1 MPTSKSTSTVRLL
14 ILHDSKDQ
22 AEKLISEL
30 RNFGYVTRAH
40 LIEDEV
46 DLLDAIGHGAWDIML
61 ARPETDD
68 IGAYAAMRHLQA
80 KEKDIPT
87 LILSDDGDSE
97 TIVEGLKNGAR
108 DVVPINELE
117 RLKFVFQ
124 RELTSSNERKARRH
138 TEIRLREVE
147 KRCSLLLDSSRDAIS
162 YIHDGMHIYAN
173 DAYIELFGHTDLDD
187 LEGMPIMDMIA
198 SQDKDQFK
206 QFLRDYQNDGKQSEL
221 NCYTLHSDGS
231 EIKSHM
237 FFSNALY
244 DGESCIQV
252 ILRVE
257 QGDAELEEKL
267 KEISFQ
273 DLLTGLGNKKFF
285 LDQLDQAIAKNS
297 ESHEE
302 SCLLYISPDHFSEIK
317 SSLGIGNS
325 DLLLADLAVQLKDL
339 VGDNTTLSRFS
350 EDVFTVILPG
360 NKEDGS
366 KKANEIIKTVGDHI
380 FEAGE
385 HTKQLTVCVGLT
397 VINENAPLDDELIS
411 RAHSAMEEARK
422 NDSGS
427 VGIYSPPEIVE
438 DKGSASILDQL
449 EESLNENKLVPLYQP
464 IINLRGESTE
474 LYEVLIRM
482 KDADGGLVTAG
493 QLLAEAEKA
502 GLSGKIDRWVVLQAI
517 KDLSQQHEQGKKTRL
532 FINLTRASI
541 EDKTFLPW
549 LSVAFKASRLPADS
563 IIWQMTENDINSTL
577 KDAKQFTKSLEEIH
591 CQVAINRF
599 GCALNPFSTLKHL
612 NVTYLKL
619 EPSFIEELSNEE
631 NKEALKEII
640 TMSHAQGKLV
650 IIPFVENAAILST
663 LWQIGTNFV
672 QGHYLQPPMEEMN
685 YDFSEDE

>member
-14 ILHDSKDQ
+14 ILYDSKDQ

-68 IGAYAAMRHLQA
+68 IGAYAAMRHIQA

-87 LILSDDGDSE
+87 LIMSDDGDSK
-97 TIVEGLKNGAR
+97 TVTEGLKNGAR

-138 TEIRLREVE
+138 TEMRLREVE
-147 KRCSLLLDSSRDAIS
+147 KRCSLLLDSSRDAIA
-162 YIHDGMHIYAN
+162 YIHEGMHIYAN
-173 DAYIELFGHTDLDD
+173 DAYIDLFGHTDVDD

-198 SQDKDQFK
+198 PQDKDQFK
-206 QFLRDYQNDGKQSEL
+206 QFLRDYQKDGEQTEL

-231 EIKSHM
+231 EIRSHM
-237 FFSNALY
+237 LFSNALY

-257 QGDAELEEKL
+257 QGDPELEEKL

-285 LDQLDQAIAKNS
+285 LDQLDQTIVKNS
-297 ESHEE
+297 ESHQD
-302 SCLLYISPDHFSEIK
+302 SCLLYISPDHFGEIK

-325 DLLLADLAVQLKDL
+325 DLLLTDLAQQLKDL
-339 VGDNTTLSRFS
+339 VEDNSTLSRFS
-350 EDVFTVILPG
+350 EDVFTVILPS
-360 NKEDGS
+360 NEEDAS
-366 KKANEIIKTVGDHI
+366 KKANEIIKTVGNHI
-380 FEAGE
+380 FDAGE
-385 HTKQLTVCVGLT
+385 HSKQLTVCIGIA
-397 VINENAPLDDELIS
+397 VINENAPLDDEIIS
-411 RAHSAMEEARK
+411 RAHSAIEEARK
-422 NDSGS
+422 NGES

-438 DKGSASILDQL
+438 DNGSTSILDQL

-464 IINLRGESTE
+464 IISLRGESTE

-482 KDADGGLVTAG
+482 RDSDGELVTAG
-493 QLLAEAEKA
+493 KLLAEAEKA
-502 GLSGKIDRWVVLQAI
+502 GLSSKIDRWVVLQAI
-517 KDLSQQHEQGKKTRL
+517 KDLSKQHEQGKKTRL

-563 IIWQMTENDINSTL
+563 IVWQMTENDINSTL
-577 KDAKQFTKSLEEIH
+577 KDAKQFTRSLAEIH
-591 CQVAINRF
+591 CQVSINRF

-640 TMSHAQGKLV
+640 TTSHAQGKLV

-672 QGHYLQPPMEEMN
+672 QGHYLQPPTEEMN